1 MRPKCGT
8 LGHSDMSI
16 TFRQITRQNFKECIG
31 LKVRE
36 DQRFVAS
43 NVYSIAQSKIEP
55 EYVPLA
61 IYNDETMV
69 GFIMYS
75 INHDREELYLC
86 RFMID
91 EKYQGKGYGK
101 QSLALLRKIAE
112 GTPGIRII
120 ELSTKQ
126 DNSHGIKVYEK
137 AGFIDTGV
145 LDDGEEVFVLE
156 LGPRKE

>member
-1 MRPKCGT
+1 
-8 LGHSDMSI
+8 MSI
-16 TFRQITRQNFKECIG
+16 TFRQITTETFRECIG

-43 NVYSIAQSKIEP
+43 NVYSIAQSRIEP

-61 IYNDETMV
+61 IYHDETMV

-75 INHDREELYLC
+75 IDPVKGELYLC

-101 QSLALLRKIAE
+101 ESLALLRKIAE
-112 GTPGIRII
+112 DTPGIGRI
-120 ELSTKQ
+120 ELSTKP
-126 DNSHGIKVYEK
+126 DNRHGIKVYEK
-137 AGFIDTGV
+137 AGFEDTGV
-145 LDDGEEVFVLE
+145 LDDGEEVFVLK
-156 LGPRKE
+156 LR

>member
-1 MRPKCGT
+1 
-8 LGHSDMSI
+8 MSI
-16 TFRQITRQNFKECIG
+16 TFRQITRHNFRECLG
-31 LKVRE
+31 LRVRE
-36 DQRFVAS
+36 DQRFVAA

-75 INHDREELYLC
+75 IDQDRAELYLC

-101 QSLALLRKIAE
+101 ESLALLRKIAE
-112 GTPGIRII
+112 DTPGIRKI
-120 ELSTKQ
+120 ELSTKP
-126 DNSHGIKVYEK
+126 DNSHGIKVYLR
-137 AGFIDTGV
+137 AGYKDTGV
-145 LDDGEEVFVLE
+145 LDDGEEVFILE
-156 LGPRKE
+156 LAQEEIGRAT

>member
-1 MRPKCGT
+1 MDSSLHKGA
-8 LGHSDMSI
+8 SDMSI
-16 TFRQITRQNFKECIG
+16 TFRQITTETFRECIG

-43 NVYSIAQSKIEP
+43 NVYSIAQSRIEP

-61 IYNDETMV
+61 IYHDETMV

-75 INHDREELYLC
+75 IDPVKGELYLC

-101 QSLALLRKIAE
+101 ESLALLRKIAE
-112 GTPGIRII
+112 DTPGIGRI
-120 ELSTKQ
+120 ELSTKP
-126 DNSHGIKVYEK
+126 DNRHGIKVYEK
-137 AGFIDTGV
+137 AGFEDTGV
-145 LDDGEEVFVLE
+145 LDDGEEVFVLK
-156 LGPRKE
+156 LR

>member
-1 MRPKCGT
+1 MN
-8 LGHSDMSI
+8 I
-16 TFRQITRQNFKECIG
+16 AFRQITKQTFRECIS

-75 INHDREELYLC
+75 IDHAKEELYLC

-101 QSLALLRKIAE
+101 ESLSLLRKIAE
-112 GTPGIRII
+112 DTPGIRKI
-120 ELSTKQ
+120 ELSTKP
-126 DNSHGIKVYEK
+126 DNSHGINVYEK
-137 AGFIDTGV
+137 AGYKDTGV
-145 LDDGEEVFVLE
+145 LDDGEEVFILE
-156 LGPRKE
+156 IRKGME

>member
-1 MRPKCGT
+1 VDSSLHKGA
-8 LGHSDMSI
+8 SDMSI
-16 TFRQITRQNFKECIG
+16 TFRQITTETFRECIG

-43 NVYSIAQSKIEP
+43 NVYSIAQSRIEP

-61 IYNDETMV
+61 IYHDETMV

-75 INHDREELYLC
+75 IDPVKGELYLC

-101 QSLALLRKIAE
+101 ESLALLRKIAE
-112 GTPGIRII
+112 DTPGIGRI
-120 ELSTKQ
+120 ELSTKP
-126 DNSHGIKVYEK
+126 DNRHGIKVYEK
-137 AGFIDTGV
+137 AGFEDTGV
-145 LDDGEEVFVLE
+145 LDDGEEVFVLK
-156 LGPRKE
+156 LR